1 MSRGRAPGRAGGAEG
16 AGAALGGV
24 SRLVLPRHPGDL
36 VRLVLGLAILAG
48 SAALVRRDRV
58 GLLETNLF
66 RLVNDLPAALYPV
79 FWTVMQL
86 GNLIAVP
93 AVTAAAALTRRFRLA
108 LNLALA
114 GGVAWL
120 LARAVKQAVERGRPP
135 SLLDEVH
142 VRGPAATGL
151 GYVSG
156 HAAVAVAL
164 AAVASPY
171 LGRRTRRLAWALAA
185 AVCCARVYV
194 GAHLP
199 LDVVGGAALGWA
211 VGALVHLLLGAPGG
225 RPSVARAERALA
237 GCGLD
242 AEGVEPLGGP
252 DDRRSA
258 RFVATTRTGEP
269 LFVKLIPR
277 ERRDADLLYRGWRRL
292 LGAATPGP
300 VFASPREQVQ
310 REAYLMLLAARAGV
324 RTPAVI
330 YAGPCDHEA
339 GLLVQR
345 RIAGRSLD
353 GSRPGEVGD
362 ELLRAIWAEVAKL
375 HAARIAHGDLGRSSV
390 VVDERK
396 RPWLVDFDQAEAV
409 AGDELLAAD
418 VAELL
423 ASLALRFGPERP
435 LAAAVQALD
444 GAVVTEAL
452 RSADPTALTSTTR
465 RELRSS
471 PGLWPALLAK
481 VG

>member
-1 MSRGRAPGRAGGAEG
+1 MSRGRAPGRAR
-16 AGAALGGV
+16 AALDGV
-24 SRLVLPRHPGDL
+24 ARLALPRHPGDV
-36 VRLVLGLAILAG
+36 VRLVLGLAVLAG
-48 SAALVRRDRV
+48 SAALVQRDRV
-58 GLLETNLF
+58 GVLETNLF
-66 RLVNDLPAALYPV
+66 RLVNDLPAALYPLL
-79 FWTVMQL
+79 WAVMQT

-93 AVTAAAALTRRFRLA
+93 VIAAAAALTRRFRLA

-114 GGVAWL
+114 GGAAWL

-135 SLLDEVH
+135 SLLHEVH

-171 LGRRTRRLAWALAA
+171 LGRRMRRLAWALAA
-185 AVCCARVYV
+185 AVCVARVYV

-199 LDVVGGAALGWA
+199 LDVVGGAALGWSI
-211 VGALVHLLLGAPGG
+211 GAAVHLLLGAPGG
-225 RPSVARAERALA
+225 RPSVNRARRALA
-237 GCGLD
+237 ACGLD
-242 AEGVEPLGGP
+242 AEEVEPLGGP

-292 LGAATPGP
+292 LGAAAPGP
-300 VFASPREQVQ
+300 VLASPREQVQ
-310 REAYLMLLAARAGV
+310 REAYLMLLAARSGV
-324 RTPAVI
+324 RAPAVV

-345 RIAGRSLD
+345 RIPGRSLERY
-353 GSRPGEVGD
+353 RPEEAGD

-375 HAARIAHGDLGRSSV
+375 RQARIAHGDLGRSSV
-390 VVDERK
+390 VVDDRN

-423 ASLALRFGPERP
+423 ASLAIRFGPERP
-435 LAAAVQALD
+435 LAAAAQALD
-444 GAVVTEAL
+444 STVVADAL
-452 RSADPTALTSTTR
+452 RSARPAALTRATR

>member
-1 MSRGRAPGRAGGAEG
+1 VRTIRGTRR
-16 AGAALGGV
+16 AGAALEGV
-24 SRLVLPRHPGDL
+24 SRLALPRHPGDL

-48 SAALVRRDRV
+48 SAALVQRDRV
-58 GLLETNLF
+58 GTLETNLF
-66 RLVNDLPAALYPV
+66 RLVNDLPGALYPL
-79 FWTVMQL
+79 FWAVML
-86 GNLIAVP
+86 TGNLIAVP
-93 AVTAAAALTRRFRLA
+93 VIAAAAALTRRFRLA
-108 LNLALA
+108 VNLALA
-114 GGVAWL
+114 GGLAWL
-120 LARAVKQAVERGRPP
+120 LARIVKQVVDRGRPP

-142 VRGPAATGL
+142 VRGPAPTGL

-171 LGRRTRRLAWALAA
+171 LGRRLRRLAWAVAA
-185 AVCCARVYV
+185 AVCVARVYV

-211 VGALVHLLLGAPGG
+211 IGALVHLLLGAPGG
-225 RPSVARAERALA
+225 RPSVARARRALA
-237 GCGLD
+237 ACGLD
-242 AEGVEPLGGP
+242 AEDVEPLGGP
-252 DDRRSA
+252 DDRRSS

-292 LGAATPGP
+292 LGRAAPGP
-300 VFASPREQVQ
+300 VLSSPREQVQ

-330 YAGPCDHEA
+330 YAGPCDHDA

-345 RIAGRSLD
+345 RIQGRSLD
-353 GSRPGEVGD
+353 QCRADEAGD

-375 HAARIAHGDLGRSSV
+375 RQAHIAHGDLGRSSV
-390 VVDERK
+390 VVDERD

-409 AGDELLAAD
+409 ADEELLAAD

-423 ASLALRFGPERP
+423 ASLAIRFGPERA
-435 LAAAVQALD
+435 LAAAAQALD
-444 GAVVTEAL
+444 STVVTQAL
-452 RSADPTALTSTTR
+452 RSARPAVLTRTTR
-465 RELRSS
+465 QELRSS
-471 PGLWPALLAK
+471 PGLWSALLAK

>member
-1 MSRGRAPGRAGGAEG
+1 MRTVRAPRRAR
-16 AGAALGGV
+16 AALEGV
-24 SRLVLPRHPGDL
+24 SRLALPRHPGDL

-48 SAALVRRDRV
+48 SAALVQRDRV
-58 GLLETNLF
+58 GTLETNLF
-66 RLVNDLPAALYPV
+66 RLVNDLPGALYPL
-79 FWTVMQL
+79 FWAVML
-86 GNLIAVP
+86 TGNLIAVP
-93 AVTAAAALTRRFRLA
+93 VIAAAAALTRRFRLA
-108 LNLALA
+108 VNLALA
-114 GGVAWL
+114 GGLAWL
-120 LARAVKQAVERGRPP
+120 LARIVKQVVDRGRPP

-142 VRGPAATGL
+142 VRGPAPTGL

-171 LGRRTRRLAWALAA
+171 LGRRLRRLAWAVAA
-185 AVCCARVYV
+185 AVCVARVYV

-211 VGALVHLLLGAPGG
+211 IGALVHLLLGAPGG
-225 RPSVARAERALA
+225 RPSVARARRALA
-237 GCGLD
+237 ACGLD
-242 AEGVEPLGGP
+242 AEEVEPLGGP

-258 RFVATTRTGEP
+258 RFVAITRTGEP

-292 LGAATPGP
+292 LGGAAPGP
-300 VFASPREQVQ
+300 VPSSPREQVQ

-330 YAGPCDHEA
+330 YAGPCDHDA

-345 RIAGRSLD
+345 RIQGRSLD
-353 GSRPGEVGD
+353 QYRADEAGD

-375 HAARIAHGDLGRSSV
+375 RRAHIAHGDLGRSSV
-390 VVDERK
+390 VVDERD

-409 AGDELLAAD
+409 ADEELLAAD

-423 ASLALRFGPERP
+423 ASLAIRFGPERS
-435 LAAAVQALD
+435 LAAAAQALD
-444 GAVVTEAL
+444 STVVTQAL
-452 RSADPTALTSTTR
+452 RSARPAVLTRTTR
-465 RELRSS
+465 QELRSS
-471 PGLWPALLAK
+471 PGLWSALLAK